1 MTARA
6 TDRDRRTAEELVLLS
21 RRKDTGAVALR
32 DAIAQALADE
42 RERCAKVAENAIC
55 RECKEEGR
63 AWGTH
68 YHCQKALEIAAA
80 IRALGSKGDR

>member
-21 RRKDTGAVALR
+21 RRKHTGAVALR

-42 RERCAKVAENAIC
+42 RELCAKVAEGLPIPGDWPHAI
-55 RECKEEGR
+55 RSNWTW
-63 AWGTH
+63 A
-68 YHCQKALEIAAA
+68 KALLAAA
-80 IRALGSKGDR
+80 IRALGTKEKQP